1 MPASGIFRRLKEE
14 AIMSEVRFHGRGGQ
28 GVVTTSKILANAF
41 ARTGQFGASFPM
53 FGFERRGAPV
63 TAFGRFSDKPVR
75 EKTQIYNPD
84 ILVVLDPSQR
94 SVEAVFQGL
103 LPGGMMLLNDADN
116 TINVSHENLKKL
128 GIINANKIALEEIG
142 LPIPNTVIV
151 GAFARMSGLLEI
163 EPCCDALQ
171 DYFSGKKLSANIV
184 CAKRGFE
191 EVELFDL

>member
-1 MPASGIFRRLKEE
+1 
-14 AIMSEVRFHGRGGQ
+14 MSEVRFHGRGGQ

-84 ILVVLDPSQR
+84 IIVVLDPSQR
-94 SVEAVFQGL
+94 NSPNVFLGL
-103 LPGGMMLLNDADN
+103 LPGGMMLLNDSDN
-116 TINVSHENLKKL
+116 KINVSHENLRKL
-128 GIINANKIALEEIG
+128 GIINANKIAQEEIG
-142 LPIPNTVIV
+142 LAIPNTVVV
-151 GAFARMSGLLEI
+151 GAFARMSGLLDI
-163 EPCCDALQ
+163 EPCCEALE
-171 DYFSGKKLSANIV
+171 DYFSGKKLAANIV
-184 CAKRGFE
+184 CARRGFE

>member
-1 MPASGIFRRLKEE
+1 
-14 AIMSEVRFHGRGGQ
+14 MSEVRFHGRGGQ

-84 ILVVLDPSQR
+84 ILVVLDPSQKD
-94 SVEAVFQGL
+94 SSTVFKGL
-103 LPGGMMLLNDADN
+103 LPNGMMLLNDSEIVAG
-116 TINVSHENLKKL
+116 IFHENLKRL
-128 GIINANKIALEEIG
+128 AIIDANKIAMEEIG
-142 LPIPNTVIV
+142 LSIPNTVVV
-151 GAFARMSGLLEI
+151 GAFAKMSGLLGI
-163 EPCCDALQ
+163 EPVIEALQ
-171 DYFSGKKLSANIV
+171 DYFSGKKLAANEI

-191 EVELFDL
+191 EVKIFEL

>member
-1 MPASGIFRRLKEE
+1 
-14 AIMSEVRFHGRGGQ
+14 MSEVRFHGRGGQ

-84 ILVVLDPSQR
+84 IIVVLDPSQKN
-94 SVEAVFQGL
+94 SPNVFQGL
-103 LPGGMMLLNDADN
+103 VPGGMMLLNDADGKV
-116 TINVSHENLKKL
+116 TVSHENLKKL
-128 GIINANKIALEEIG
+128 GIINANKIAVEEIG
-142 LPIPNTVIV
+142 LAIPNTVVV
-151 GAFARMSGLLEI
+151 GAFAKLSGLLDI
-163 EPCCDALQ
+163 EPCCEALE
-171 DYFSGKKLSANIV
+171 DYFSGKKLAANIV
-184 CAKRGFE
+184 CAKRGFD

>member
-1 MPASGIFRRLKEE
+1 
-14 AIMSEVRFHGRGGQ
+14 MSEVRFHGRGGQ

-84 ILVVLDPSQR
+84 ILVVLDPSQKH
-94 SVEAVFQGL
+94 SEAVYNGL
-103 LPGGMMLLNDADN
+103 LPDSMLLLNDTD
-116 TINVSHENLKKL
+116 TSTRITHENLKRFA
-128 GIINANKIALEEIG
+128 IIDANKIALEEIG
-142 LPIPNTVIV
+142 LAIPNTVVV
-151 GAFARMSGLLEI
+151 GAFAKMSGLLDV
-163 EPCCDALQ
+163 EPCCEALE

-191 EVELFDL
+191 EVQLFDL

>member
-1 MPASGIFRRLKEE
+1 
-14 AIMSEVRFHGRGGQ
+14 MSEVRFHGRGGQ

-84 ILVVLDPSQR
+84 IIVVLDPSQR
-94 SVEAVFQGL
+94 NSPAVFLGL
-103 LPGGMMLLNDADN
+103 LPGGMMLLNDSDN
-116 TINVSHENLKKL
+116 KINVSHENLRKL
-128 GIINANKIALEEIG
+128 GIINANKIAQEEIG
-142 LPIPNTVIV
+142 LAIPNTVVV
-151 GAFARMSGLLEI
+151 GAFARMSGLLDI

-171 DYFSGKKLSANIV
+171 DYFSGKKLAANIV
-184 CAKRGFE
+184 CARRGFE

>member
-1 MPASGIFRRLKEE
+1 
-14 AIMSEVRFHGRGGQ
+14 MSEVRFHGRGGQ

-84 ILVVLDPSQR
+84 MLVVLDPSQKN
-94 SVEAVFQGL
+94 SDTVFKGL
-103 LPGGMMLLNDADN
+103 VPGGMMLLNDKEIQGADKE
-116 TINVSHENLKKL
+116 ISHENLKKL
-128 GIINANKIALEEIG
+128 AVVDANKIALEEIG
-142 LPIPNTVIV
+142 LPIPNTVVV
-151 GAFARMSGLLEI
+151 GAFAKMSGLLDI
-163 EPCCDALQ
+163 APVIAALQ
-171 DYFSGKKLSANIV
+171 DYFSGKKLAANKI

-191 EVELFDL
+191 EVKIFDL

>member
-1 MPASGIFRRLKEE
+1 
-14 AIMSEVRFHGRGGQ
+14 MSEVRFHGRGGQ

-63 TAFGRFSDKPVR
+63 TAFGRFSNKPVR

-84 ILVVLDPSQR
+84 ILVVLDPTQR
-94 SVEAVFQGL
+94 NSEAVFQGL
-103 LPGGMMLLNDADN
+103 LPDGMMLLNDSDI

-128 GIINANKIALEEIG
+128 GVINANKIAMEEIG
-142 LPIPNTVIV
+142 LSIPNTVIV
-151 GAFARMSGLLEI
+151 GAFAKMSGLLEI

-171 DYFSGKKLSANIV
+171 DYFSGKKLLANIICV
-184 CAKRGFE
+184 KRGFE
-191 EVELFDL
+191 EVKLFDL

>member
-1 MPASGIFRRLKEE
+1 
-14 AIMSEVRFHGRGGQ
+14 MSEVRFHGRGGQ

-41 ARTGQFGASFPM
+41 ARTGRFGASFPM

-84 ILVVLDPSQR
+84 IIVVLDPTQR
-94 SVEAVFQGL
+94 NSEAVFQGL
-103 LPGGMMLLNDADN
+103 LPDGMMLLNDSDI

-128 GIINANKIALEEIG
+128 GIINANKIAMEEIG
-142 LPIPNTVIV
+142 LSIPNTVIV
-151 GAFARMSGLLEI
+151 GAFAKMSGLLEI

-171 DYFSGKKLSANIV
+171 DYFSGKKLLANIV

>member
-1 MPASGIFRRLKEE
+1 
-14 AIMSEVRFHGRGGQ
+14 MSEVRFHGRGGQ

-84 ILVVLDPSQR
+84 ILVVLDPSQKGAA
-94 SVEAVFQGL
+94 AVFKGL
-103 LPGGMMLLNDADN
+103 LPGGMMLINDSD
-116 TINVSHENLKKL
+116 TTLTVSHENLKTI
-128 GIINANKIALEEIG
+128 GVIDANKIALEEIG
-142 LPIPNTVIV
+142 LPIPNTVVV

-163 EPCCDALQ
+163 EPCCAALE
-171 DYFSGKKLSANIV
+171 DYFSGKKLLANVV
-184 CAKRGFE
+184 CARRGFE

>member
-1 MPASGIFRRLKEE
+1 
-14 AIMSEVRFHGRGGQ
+14 MSEVRFHGRGGQ

-84 ILVVLDPSQR
+84 IIVVLDPSQR
-94 SVEAVFQGL
+94 NSELVFQGL
-103 LPGGMMLLNDADN
+103 LPGGMMLLNDSDN
-116 TINVSHENLKKL
+116 TLISHDNLKKM
-128 GIINANKIALEEIG
+128 GIIDANKIAVEEIG
-142 LPIPNTVIV
+142 LVIPNTVVV
-151 GAFARMSGLLEI
+151 GAFARMSGLLDI

-171 DYFSGKKLSANIV
+171 DYFSGKKLAANIV
-184 CAKRGFE
+184 CARRGFE

>member
-1 MPASGIFRRLKEE
+1 
-14 AIMSEVRFHGRGGQ
+14 MSEVRFHGRGGQ

-84 ILVVLDPSQR
+84 IIVVLDPSQR
-94 SVEAVFQGL
+94 NSEAVFQGL
-103 LPGGMMLLNDADN
+103 LPGGMLLLNDSDKTVN
-116 TINVSHENLKKL
+116 FSNENLKKL
-128 GIINANKIALEEIG
+128 AIIDANKIALEEIG
-142 LPIPNTVIV
+142 LAIPNTVIV
-151 GAFARMSGLLEI
+151 GAFARMSGLLDI
-163 EPCCDALQ
+163 EPCCEALE
-171 DYFSGKKLSANIV
+171 DYFSGKKLEANIV
-184 CAKRGFE
+184 CAKRGFN

>member
-1 MPASGIFRRLKEE
+1 
-14 AIMSEVRFHGRGGQ
+14 MSEVRFHGRGGQ

-84 ILVVLDPSQR
+84 IIVVLDPSQKNSE
-94 SVEAVFQGL
+94 SVFKGL
-103 LPGGMMLLNDADN
+103 EPGGMMLINDSTDTLND
-116 TINVSHENLKKL
+116 THENLKRV
-128 GIINANKIALEEIG
+128 GIIDANKIAIQEIG
-142 LPIPNTVIV
+142 LSIPNTVIA
-151 GAFARMSGLLEI
+151 GAFAKMSGMLDV
-163 EPCCDALQ
+163 EPCCEALQ
-171 DYFSGKKLSANIV
+171 DYFSGKKLEANIV

-191 EVELFDL
+191 EVKLYEI